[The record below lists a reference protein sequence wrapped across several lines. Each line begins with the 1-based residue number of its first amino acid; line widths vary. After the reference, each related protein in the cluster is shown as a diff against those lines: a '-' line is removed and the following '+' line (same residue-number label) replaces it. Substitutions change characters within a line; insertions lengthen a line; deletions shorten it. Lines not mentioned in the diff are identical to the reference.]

1 MKKTIAV
8 VIAILWL
15 SVTVLGRAVYYM
27 TEDQMRKASDWIVMG
42 KVSATRDLDESSTLN
57 GHKCRGVET
66 TFTISRV
73 LKGDSTN
80 PRTIVLHH
88 YRLDQNIEYSYA
100 PYLLNLNANRTDE
113 YLLYL
118 LKEGTGRFVPVSG
131 QVDPASD
138 AVRMRHK
145 DFQHRVGQ
153 FLQELL
159 PHRRDTAEADLNATG
174 VAGETPL

>member
-15 SVTVLGRAVYYM
+15 SVPVLGRAVFYM

-118 LKEGTGRFVPVSG
+118 LKDGTGRFVPVSG
-131 QVDPASD
+131 RWIRLRTRSECGI
-138 AVRMRHK
+138 RIFRIGSGSFCK
-145 DFQHRVGQ
+145 SC
-153 FLQELL
+153 FL
-159 PHRRDTAEADLNATG
+159 T
-174 VAGETPL
+174 GETRRKRTLMPQASPAKRRC